1 LELENIQKG
10 DAVRY
15 RSIGGPTYPAT
26 VTGVR
31 PGGFID
37 LDIEIGGNTPI
48 HLDSV
53 RIERMEKVRA

>member
-1 LELENIQKG
+1 LENIQKG

-15 RSIGGPTYPAT
+15 RSIGGATYPAT

-37 LDIEIGGNTPI
+37 LDIEIGGGQPI
-48 HLDSV
+48 HLNAV
-53 RIERMEKVRA
+53 RIERLEKAKA